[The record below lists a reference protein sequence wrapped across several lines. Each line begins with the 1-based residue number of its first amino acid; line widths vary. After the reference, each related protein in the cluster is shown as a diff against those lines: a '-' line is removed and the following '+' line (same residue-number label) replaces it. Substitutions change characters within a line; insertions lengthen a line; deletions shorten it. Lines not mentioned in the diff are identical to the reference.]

1 MAVQVSSV
9 HFTSL
14 KTGLTCAIQA
24 RRLIASSPRPIRY
37 QAAVLLPAQ
46 CLLWSAL
53 RTQLR
58 HRASSSL
65 GGLRTPAPVRA
76 APPSWGRHPQTFT
89 IAATHLSPMGCRE
102 TSSCATWVERSVEP
116 FLPMPSDGC
125 HSAHGWTEIV

>member
-46 CLLWSAL
+46 CLLLSAL

-58 HRASSSL
+58 HNASSSL
-65 GGLRTPAPVRA
+65 GGWRTPAPVRA

-89 IAATHLSPMGCRE
+89 SAEVEPWALPMGGGRSPDAERLPFSRSRCEKLSRLTDSLE
-102 TSSCATWVERSVEP
+102 SCK
-116 FLPMPSDGC
+116 
-125 HSAHGWTEIV
+125 